1 MAQGDYCDYSKYVVR
16 VKDLTSDVDEL
27 VQFVNDVPETGG
39 GDSPEVTQPIL
50 FIQQA
55 WYYICILNMELRF
68 KLKTLLK
75 NLIHAVKPA

>member
-1 MAQGDYCDYSKYVVR
+1 MRQKIKETTTRLLRDIPGIRIGVMAQGDYCDYSKYVVR

-50 FIQQA
+50 FIQQV
-55 WYYICILNMELRF
+55 W
-68 KLKTLLK
+68 
-75 NLIHAVKPA
+75 